1 MGREGSLLGRGSLF
15 SGKNRWISWHL
26 TVSSE
31 CVIVR
36 VLSDLWWA
44 DRPVLLTYSLA
55 EELAE
60 IVAHAVEHKLRL
72 LVII

>member
-1 MGREGSLLGRGSLF
+1 MGCKSSLLGRGSLF
-15 SGKNRWISWHL
+15 SGRNRLNSWHL

-36 VLSDLWWA
+36 VLSDLRWT

-60 IVAHAVEHKLRL
+60 IVAHTVEHKLRL
-72 LVII
+72 IVII

>member
-1 MGREGSLLGRGSLF
+1 MGRKGSLLGRRSLF

-26 TVSSE
+26 TVRSE
-31 CVIVR
+31 GVIVR
-36 VLSDLWWA
+36 VLSDLRWA
-44 DRPVLLTYSLA
+44 DRPVLLTNSLA